1 MKALDFITI
10 IVYTKNKDISVAQA
24 TKKRKILM
32 QLRFTP
38 IINCPLFENI
48 PENDVLSM
56 TLCLKAYT
64 KKYKKG
70 SVILLAGEE
79 VSEMGIV
86 ISGEAEAY
94 RENYDGSRLL
104 ISLLKESDIFSE
116 MMFPGDSKNPLTFI
130 AKTETEIMYIRHDK
144 ILTTCK
150 NACPCH
156 HKLLKNLLGTVSSK
170 YWDLQTKIKY
180 LTTPT
185 LREKIL
191 EFLKDCSEGKKG
203 TFDIPYDRDAMAE
216 YLNADRSALSREL
229 SRMKKDGIIDYKKNM
244 FTIFYNKL

>member
-1 MKALDFITI
+1 MEL
-10 IVYTKNKDISVAQA
+10 Q
-24 TKKRKILM
+24 
-32 QLRFTP
+32 FTP
-38 IINCPLFENI
+38 IINCPLFANI

-70 SVILLAGEE
+70 SVILLAGDE
-79 VSEMGIV
+79 VSEMGI
-86 ISGEAEAY
+86 ILSGEAEAY

-104 ISLLKESDIFSE
+104 ISLLKTSDLFSE
-116 MMFPGDSKNPLTFI
+116 MLFPGDSKNPLTFI
-130 AKTETEIMYIRHDK
+130 AKTDTEIMYIRHDRL
-144 ILTTCK
+144 LTTCK
-150 NACPCH
+150 NACQCH
-156 HKLLKNLLGTVSSK
+156 HKLLQNLLGTVSSK

-180 LTTPT
+180 LTTSS

-191 EFLKDCSEGKKG
+191 EFLKDCSKGKKG
-203 TFDIPYDRDAMAE
+203 TFDIPYDRDEMAE

>member
-1 MKALDFITI
+1 MEL
-10 IVYTKNKDISVAQA
+10 Q
-24 TKKRKILM
+24 
-32 QLRFTP
+32 FTP
-38 IINCPLFENI
+38 IINCSLFANI
-48 PENDVLSM
+48 AENDVLSM

-70 SVILLAGEE
+70 SVILLAGDE
-79 VSEMGIV
+79 VSEMGI
-86 ISGEAEAY
+86 ILSGEAEAY

-104 ISLLKESDIFSE
+104 ISLLKTSDLFSE
-116 MMFPGDSKNPLTFI
+116 ILLPGDSKNPLTFI
-130 AKTETEIMYIRHDK
+130 AKTDTEIMYIRHDRL
-144 ILTTCK
+144 LTTCK
-150 NACPCH
+150 NACQCH
-156 HKLLKNLLGTVSSK
+156 HKLLQNLLGTVSSK

-180 LTTPT
+180 LTTSS

-191 EFLKDCSEGKKG
+191 EFLKDCSKGKKG
-203 TFDIPYDRDAMAE
+203 TFDIPYDRDEMAE

>member
-1 MKALDFITI
+1 M
-10 IVYTKNKDISVAQA
+10 
-24 TKKRKILM
+24 IL
-32 QLRFTP
+32 QFEP
-38 IINCPLFENI
+38 IINCPLFANI
-48 PENDVLSM
+48 HENDVLSM

-70 SVILLAGEE
+70 SVILLAGDE
-79 VSEMGIV
+79 VSEMGII

-104 ISLLKESDIFSE
+104 ISLLKTSDIFSE
-116 MMFPGDSKNPLTFI
+116 MIFPGDSKNPLTFI
-130 AKTETEIMYIRHDK
+130 AKTDVEIMYIRHDK
-144 ILTTCK
+144 LLTTCK
-150 NACPCH
+150 NACQCH
-156 HKLLKNLLGTVSSK
+156 HKLLQNHLGTVSTK
-170 YWDLQTKIKY
+170 YWELQTKIKY

-229 SRMKKDGIIDYKKNM
+229 SRMKKD
-244 FTIFYNKL
+244 

>member
-1 MKALDFITI
+1 M
-10 IVYTKNKDISVAQA
+10 
-24 TKKRKILM
+24 IL
-32 QLRFTP
+32 QFEP
-38 IINCPLFENI
+38 IINCPLFANI
-48 PENDVLSM
+48 HENDVLSM

-70 SVILLAGEE
+70 SVILLAGDE
-79 VSEMGIV
+79 VSEMGII

-104 ISLLKESDIFSE
+104 ISLLKTSDIFSE
-116 MMFPGDSKNPLTFI
+116 MIFPGDSKNPLTFI
-130 AKTETEIMYIRHDK
+130 AKTDVEIMYIRHDK
-144 ILTTCK
+144 LLTTCK
-150 NACPCH
+150 NACQCH
-156 HKLLKNLLGTVSSK
+156 HKLLQNHLGTVSTK
-170 YWDLQTKIKY
+170 YWELQTKIKY